1 MRNRSQRVALL
12 ATLAAAVAL
21 IAVPAAHALY
31 IKGQQIPAN
40 NSETKYKMTG
50 GLNGNW
56 KITKFR
62 ILHDAPVFKAKG
74 EERFDGC
81 VDVARDGC
89 DSGDPA
95 GTLTF
100 RFRYWARFTDE
111 GLIELGTCAH
121 RIVDATD
128 GLTGTTGF
136 LMMVDTPRGAGFKT
150 HYEGDVSVPGLAGSH
165 SNVPAPC

>member
-40 NSETKYKMTG
+40 NSETKYKKMTG

-62 ILHDAPVFKAKG
+62 ILHDAPSVQGQGRGAV
-74 EERFDGC
+74 RRLRRRR
-81 VDVARDGC
+81 ARRL
-89 DSGDPA
+89 PTA
-95 GTLTF
+95 ATPQATLTF

-136 LMMVDTPRGAGFKT
+136 LMMVDTPRG
-150 HYEGDVSVPGLAGSH
+150 
-165 SNVPAPC
+165 